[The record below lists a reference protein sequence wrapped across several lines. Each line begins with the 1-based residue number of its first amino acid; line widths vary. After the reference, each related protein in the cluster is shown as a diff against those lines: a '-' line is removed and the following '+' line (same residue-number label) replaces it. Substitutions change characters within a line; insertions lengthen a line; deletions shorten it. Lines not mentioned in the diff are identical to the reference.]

1 MSRRGFVTPQPQKRP
16 KSSFVR
22 FEASMPNERWQA
34 DLTHW
39 KLAGGADVEILNVV
53 DDHSRF
59 LLASVGREVFKAG
72 DVVAA
77 FHGAGA
83 AHGFPA
89 SVLTD
94 NGAVFT
100 AASRNGRCAMETE
113 LDRLGIRFAH
123 SSPYHPQT
131 CGKVERFHQ
140 TLKRWLLKQEPARTI
155 AELQA
160 ALDRFRAYYGAVR
173 PHRAIGRRTP
183 QLAFNARPKAGP
195 ALPGFTVPRH
205 FRVRRDKIDITGVIT
220 LRHDSRLHHIG
231 LGRALTG
238 MRVLVLVDDLRVRVL
253 SEDGVLI
260 RELTLDPARDYQR
273 HGRR

>member
-1 MSRRGFVTPQPQKRP
+1 
-16 KSSFVR
+16 
-22 FEASMPNERWQA
+22 
-34 DLTHW
+34 
-39 KLAGGADVEILNVV
+39 
-53 DDHSRF
+53 
-59 LLASVGREVFKAG
+59 
-72 DVVAA
+72 
-77 FHGAGA
+77 
-83 AHGFPA
+83 
-89 SVLTD
+89 
-94 NGAVFT
+94 
-100 AASRNGRCAMETE
+100 METE

-140 TLKRWLLKQEPARTI
+140 TLKRWLLKQEPARTV

-183 QLAFNARPKAGP
+183 ELAFNARPKAGP

-238 MRVLVLVDDLRVRVL
+238 TRVLVLVDDLRVRVL
-253 SEDGVLI
+253 SEDGELI

-273 HGRR
+273 HGPR